1 MSSLN
6 QDTTIDAEFKNLFM
20 MRLLFEEA
28 PVSVDLE
35 TVKKALIEKFGDITA
50 IGDTNTTSNNEAL
63 QLFAIKK
70 YTIQFT
76 EGSMPAQVVLSNAT
90 EFDES
95 SIDAISR
102 TQFWDIENASEI
114 LSKCLYQ
121 INIFDMMSSR
131 LDYKERCEML
141 MDWLEVVVNL
151 YPSCKAVWIESAG
164 KLILP
169 EAIRNDPISREDRFL
184 YYGMN
189 IRFFKV
195 EDTEDMVIDTLGLYA
210 IGLPD
215 IQYHFKGIDP
225 SKVVEHA
232 FTLAHYTYMENVPVK
247 SGETVAGLQND
258 DGSKWWCQYE
268 ESLIQPMREVLDVC
282 AGEYASGKRE

>member
-6 QDTTIDAEFKNLFM
+6 QDTTTNAEFKNLFM
-20 MRLLFEEA
+20 MRLLFEKS
-28 PVSVDLE
+28 PVKVDLE
-35 TVKKALIEKFGDITA
+35 TVEKALIDKFHD
-50 IGDTNTTSNNEAL
+50 IGDTNATSYKEAM

-70 YTIQFT
+70 YAVQFA

-95 SIDAISR
+95 TIDAVSR
-102 TQFWDIENASEI
+102 SQFWDIENSAEI

-121 INIFDMMSSR
+121 INIFDMMSSL

-141 MDWLEVVVNL
+141 MDWLEVVIDL
-151 YPSCKAVWIESAG
+151 YPSCKAIWIESAG

-169 EAIRNDPISREDRFL
+169 DKIRNKSVLREERFL

-189 IRFFKV
+189 IRFFNI
-195 EDTEDMVIDTLGLYA
+195 EGTDDMVIDTLGLYA

-215 IQYHFKGIDP
+215 MQYHFKGIDP
-225 SKVVEHA
+225 NEIVAHA
-232 FTLAHYTYMENVPVK
+232 FNLAHYTYMENAPIK

-258 DGSKWWCQYE
+258 DGSKWKCQYE
-268 ESLIQPMREVLDVC
+268 DSLIQPVREVLDVC
-282 AGEYASGKRE
+282 AGEYASGKRGE

>member
-6 QDTTIDAEFKNLFM
+6 QDTTIKAEFKNLFM
-20 MRLLFEEA
+20 MKLLFEEA
-28 PVSVDLE
+28 PKKVNLK
-35 TVKKALIEKFGDITA
+35 TVTKALTDKFGE
-50 IGDTNTTSNNEAL
+50 IGDTNPTSSQESL

-70 YTIQFT
+70 YTVQFA
-76 EGSMPAQVVLSNAT
+76 EGSMPAQVALSNVT

-95 SIDAISR
+95 TVDAVSR
-102 TQFWDIENASEI
+102 SQFWDIENSAEI

-121 INIFDMMSSR
+121 INIFDFMSSL

-141 MDWLEVVVNL
+141 MDWLEVVIDL

-164 KLILP
+164 KLLLP
-169 EAIRNDPISREDRFL
+169 DRIRNSTVPRDDRFL

-195 EDTEDMVIDTLGLYA
+195 GDTDDMVIDTLGLYA

-215 IQYHFKGIDP
+215 TQYHYKGIDP
-225 SKVVEHA
+225 NKVVAHA
-232 FTLAHYTYMENVPVK
+232 FNLAHYTYMEKAPIK
-247 SGETVAGLQND
+247 SGETVSGFKND
-258 DGSKWWCQYE
+258 DDSKWKCSYE
-268 ESLIQPMREVLDVC
+268 GSLVPPRRIVLDIC
-282 AGEYASGKRE
+282 AGEYAVGKREKE